1 MSDDIGEFPRPT
13 RIEPRGEFPQHSD
26 RVQPL
31 LTGPEA
37 LAKARQLLADWIRD
51 HAGGHRGH

>member
-1 MSDDIGEFPRPT
+1 MSDDIGEFPTPSRS
-13 RIEPRGEFPQHSD
+13 EPRGDFPRHSE

-37 LAKARQLLADWIRD
+37 RALARKHLDDWI
-51 HAGGHRGH
+51 AEHRGEQYGD